1 MLKSYEAIYE
11 NGRVIWVDEQPPLTS
26 ARLIVTV
33 LEEKPIPPVKRRTF
47 PTTLAGKV
55 EILGDII
62 SPIVDEADW
71 ECLSH
76 AEDLYN
82 DPLLGQFL
90 NFLGRD
96 LHQNPQHLQSIS
108 SDLVNRIQAL
118 VAGVDIDLDA
128 PLADELE
135 DEEEK

>member
-33 LEEKPIPPVKRRTF
+33 LEEKLITPVKRRTF

-55 EILGDII
+55 EILGDIV

-71 ECLSH
+71 ECL
-76 AEDLYN
+76 
-82 DPLLGQFL
+82 
-90 NFLGRD
+90 
-96 LHQNPQHLQSIS
+96 
-108 SDLVNRIQAL
+108 
-118 VAGVDIDLDA
+118 
-128 PLADELE
+128 
-135 DEEEK
+135 K